1 MELKRYLFC
10 TAFKGTRYQGWQ
22 TQPNKLSVQ
31 DAIEKVI
38 RTLFSDSELSLMGSG
53 RTDTGVHATNQYFH
67 IDLPERFDC
76 ETLIFKMNLMLPGD
90 IVIKSCQ
97 IVNEDFHA
105 RFSATSRSYIY
116 YINKSKNPFLEN
128 EVYVFGKKLD
138 LDKINEACQFLLGE
152 QDFKS
157 FCKSRTNNHHFRC
170 NITKAYWVEENNGYQ
185 FHVSANRFLKG
196 MVRALTGTLIN
207 VGLGD
212 LEPEALPEI
221 IKKRDRKAAGRSAP
235 ADGLYLTD
243 VEYPGWNIKKIN
255 LEQGTGK

>member
-1 MELKRYLFC
+1 MEATRYLFC
-10 TAFKGTRYQGWQ
+10 TAFKGTEYTGWQ
-22 TQPNKLSVQ
+22 TQPDKRSVQ
-31 DAIEKVI
+31 DAIEKVFHQLYGD
-38 RTLFSDSELSLMGSG
+38 TKLSLMGSG

-67 IDLPERFDC
+67 IDLPEKFDI

-90 IVIKSCQ
+90 ILIKSCQ
-97 IVNEDFHA
+97 IVDESFHA
-105 RFSATSRSYIY
+105 RFSAKSRSYIY
-116 YINKSKNPFLEN
+116 YISKQKNPFRQN
-128 EVYVFGKKLD
+128 EVYVFSKDLD
-138 LDKINEACQFLLGE
+138 LNRINKACDYLIGE

-170 NITKAYWVEENNGYQ
+170 NVTEAFWVEGNQGYE

-212 LEPEALPEI
+212 IEPEDIIEI

-235 ADGLYLTD
+235 ADGLYLTA
-243 VEYPGWNIKKIN
+243 VEYPDFNIKKDN
-255 LEQGTGK
+255 LE